1 MIAHFL
7 KKNDSLFHEKHFA
20 HTHSWFVEFC
30 TVDFLQVWECLDPAF
45 RVFFSNL
52 LLEKFNSLDPACHN
66 SFLTFFLVSQW
77 FWEKDSLCVN
87 CVTDSRVNWNPQG
100 KRDILMISSL
110 SFMFILSPGVGL
122 LHFLSHEKVQVLL
135 NDIFP
140 FSGLHFLSQI
150 CININQF

>member
-20 HTHSWFVEFC
+20 HTHSWFVECC

-45 RVFFSNL
+45 RVFSAISYWRSSTVWILRVTIVFLHS
-52 LLEKFNSLDPACHN
+52 SL
-66 SFLTFFLVSQW
+66 FLSVSG
-77 FWEKDSLCVN
+77 KRTLCVN

-110 SFMFILSPGVGL
+110 SFMFILSPGVGIF
-122 LHFLSHEKVQVLL
+122 HFCHMKRSRFFWM
-135 NDIFP
+135 IFP

-150 CININQF
+150 CININQI